1 MEIKDTDILTRNS
14 EILSSDMDGET
25 VMMSVENSEYY
36 SLSTVGTKIYDILS
50 EDMSFS
56 SLIDILTK
64 EYNVDRAVCEKD
76 TKEFLVELVN
86 KNIVKIKDT
95 E

>member
-1 MEIKDTDILTRNS
+1 MDIKDTDILTRNM

-50 EDMSFS
+50 KDMSFK
-56 SLIDILTK
+56 SLIDVLTK
-64 EYNVDRAVCEKD
+64 EYDVDRAVCEKD
-76 TKEFLVELVN
+76 TKEFLEELLK
-86 KNIVKIKDT
+86 KNIIKIKG
-95 E
+95 

>member
-1 MEIKDTDILTRNS
+1 MEIKNTDILTRNM

-36 SLSTVGTKIYDILS
+36 SLSTVGTKIYDILLT
-50 EDMSFS
+50 DMSFS
-56 SLIDILTK
+56 SLIDVLTK
-64 EYNVDRAVCEKD
+64 EYDVDRVVCEKD
-76 TKEFLVELVN
+76 TMEFVEELIK
-86 KNIVKIKDT
+86 KNIIKIK

>member
-1 MEIKDTDILTRNS
+1 MEINNTDILSRNV

-36 SLSTVGTKIYDILS
+36 SLSKVGTKIYDILS
-50 EDMSFS
+50 KEMSFTE
-56 SLIDILTK
+56 LIDILTK
-64 EYNVDRAVCEKD
+64 EYSVDREVCEKD
-76 TKEFLVELVN
+76 TKEFLEELLK
-86 KNIVKIKDT
+86 KNIIKIK

>member
-1 MEIKDTDILTRNS
+1 MEIKDTDILTRNM

-50 EDMSFS
+50 KDMSFS
-56 SLIDILTK
+56 DLIDILTK
-64 EYNVDRAVCEKD
+64 EYDVDRAVCEKD
-76 TKEFLVELVN
+76 TKEFLEELV
-86 KNIVKIKDT
+86 KKDIVRIK

>member
-1 MEIKDTDILTRNS
+1 MEIKETDILTRNM

-36 SLSTVGTKIYDILS
+36 SLSTVGTKIYDILLK
-50 EDMSFS
+50 DMSFS
-56 SLIDILTK
+56 ELIDVLTK
-64 EYNVDRAVCEKD
+64 EYDVDRAVCEKD
-76 TKEFLVELVN
+76 TKEFLEELVN
-86 KNIVKIKDT
+86 KNIIKIK

>member
-1 MEIKDTDILTRNS
+1 MEINNTDILSRNV

-36 SLSTVGTKIYDILS
+36 SLSKVGTKIYDILS
-50 EDMSFS
+50 KEMSFTE
-56 SLIDILTK
+56 LIDILTK
-64 EYNVDRAVCEKD
+64 EYSVDREVCEKD
-76 TKEFLVELVN
+76 TKEFLEELLK
-86 KNIVKIKDT
+86 KNIIKMK

>member
-1 MEIKDTDILTRNS
+1 MEIKDTNILTRNM

-36 SLSTVGTKIYDILS
+36 SLSTVGTKIYDILLK
-50 EDMSFS
+50 DMSFS
-56 SLIDILTK
+56 ELIDVLTK

-76 TKEFLVELVN
+76 TKEFLEELVN
-86 KNIVKIKDT
+86 KNIIKIK